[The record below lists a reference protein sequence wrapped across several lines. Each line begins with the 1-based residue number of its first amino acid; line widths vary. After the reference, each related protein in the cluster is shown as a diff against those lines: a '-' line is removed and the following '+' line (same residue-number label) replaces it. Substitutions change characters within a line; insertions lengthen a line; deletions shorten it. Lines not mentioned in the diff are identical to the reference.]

1 MKAPTSTTKAKAPNA
16 IPIIAPSP
24 KALADLLL
32 VPLEEVGP
40 IVGPTVGEVVLTD
53 LVGIEDGDG
62 FGLGAPV
69 GTIVGT

>member
-1 MKAPTSTTKAKAPNA
+1 M
-16 IPIIAPSP
+16 
-24 KALADLLL
+24 
-32 VPLEEVGP
+32 PLEEVGP